1 MGVFSRR
8 TPAGE
13 AVDSVRPALHAI
25 AGSGTPRPVSRS
37 TSAVRGLPFSTHR
50 NIIASATIVDISTAE
65 GRTNFSKRRAS
76 AQGWQEE
83 AWLYS
88 DAIGEMGYAFSV
100 VANALSRVRLFS
112 AEVIDPSSPP
122 ISADPDSQVGQA
134 AIEVLTR
141 LNSAFGGI
149 PGLMRDAAMNLQISG
164 ECLLVQ
170 QPANPFTSPP
180 TPESWDIRSVDEL
193 QMGADGRFVIIPRE
207 DGDRSSAVS
216 LPKNAFV
223 ARIWRPHPR
232 FSDSATSSVRPVL
245 DLCAELMLLNKTF
258 RSTERS
264 RLNAGLLYLPDGLS
278 VAGSPDVDPFANAE
292 EALDGE
298 EGEETTPTIPIPT
311 SFDIE
316 DQSDTDEFEEA
327 LLDAMTTPIADEE
340 SASAV
345 VPLIVRGPA
354 ELGEKIR
361 LIQFERP
368 FDPALVE
375 RAETLLDRI
384 MQGLD
389 VPKEVVKGLSSLK
402 FSTAQI
408 VDTQLY
414 QAHVEPLALLIC
426 DALTT
431 VYLRPA
437 LRSLGLPEDEIMKHV
452 IWYDPSDVT
461 TRPNRAEDADKG
473 YSEHLIAGA
482 SWRKAHNFTEDDA
495 PTSTELAIRM
505 LIESGNLTPELS
517 EALLSVMAPEVM
529 QAVRDATQAAS
540 PAPIPDD
547 ISSVI
552 DGQAPT
558 AEEPAAEE
566 PAPAQDIAPTQPTF
580 PDGTPAPPNPAA
592 VDPSTAPISTLPG
605 EEELI

>member
-8 TPAGE
+8 AAGNE
-13 AVDSVRPALHAI
+13 PERPALRAI
-25 AGSGTPRPVSRS
+25 TGTASPAPAARERISSSSVK
-37 TSAVRGLPFSTHR
+37 GLPFSTHR
-50 NIIASATIVDISTAE
+50 NLTAAATLVDISTAE
-65 GRTNFSKRRAS
+65 GRTAFSKRRAS
-76 AQGWQEE
+76 SQGWQEE
-83 AWLYS
+83 AWLYA
-88 DAIGEMGYAFSV
+88 DVIGEIGYAFSV
-100 VANALSRVRLFS
+100 VANALSRVRLYS

-122 ISADPDSQVGQA
+122 ISADPDNQVGQA
-134 AIEVLTR
+134 AIDVLSR

-180 TPESWDIRSVDEL
+180 TPESWDIRATDEL
-193 QMGADGRFVIIPRE
+193 QIGPDGNFVIIADE
-207 DGDRSSAVS
+207 SGDKAGAIK
-216 LPKNAFV
+216 LPKNAYV

-232 FSDSATSSVRPVL
+232 FSNTATSSMRPVL
-245 DLCAELMLLNKTF
+245 DLCAELLLLNKTF

-278 VAGSPDVDPFANAE
+278 VAATADGDPFATAE
-292 EALDGE
+292 EAVDPDDTG
-298 EGEETTPTIPIPT
+298 TVVPIP
-311 SFDIE
+311 SYDAE
-316 DQSDTDEFEEA
+316 EQSDTDEFEEA

-354 ELGEKIR
+354 DLGEKIR

-368 FDPALVE
+368 FDPSLVE
-375 RAETLLDRI
+375 RSHEVLDRI

-402 FSTAQI
+402 FATAQI
-408 VDTQLY
+408 VDIQLY

-473 YSEHLIAGA
+473 YAEHLIAGSA
-482 SWRKAHNFTEDDA
+482 WRKAHNFTEDDA
-495 PTSTELAIRM
+495 PTSTEMALR
-505 LIESGNLTPELS
+505 LLVEKGTFTPELA
-517 EALLSVMAPEVM
+517 EALLTVMAPDVM
-529 QAVRDATQAAS
+529 EAVRDATQAAS
-540 PAPIPDD
+540 PAPIPDT
-547 ISSVI
+547 ISDAIS
-552 DGQAPT
+552 GEAP
-558 AEEPAAEE
+558 AEPEAAPVEPAA
-566 PAPAQDIAPTQPTF
+566 
-580 PDGTPAPPNPAA
+580 
-592 VDPSTAPISTLPG
+592 PSTAPVPPTTTTEDPTTPAAPQDTSPVSTLPG